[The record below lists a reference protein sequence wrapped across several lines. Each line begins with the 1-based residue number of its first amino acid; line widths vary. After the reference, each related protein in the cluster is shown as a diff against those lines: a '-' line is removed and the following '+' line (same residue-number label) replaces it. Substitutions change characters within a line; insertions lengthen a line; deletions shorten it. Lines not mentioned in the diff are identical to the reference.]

1 MVRGLEIFRK
11 YFASY
16 QDHYV
21 LIGGTATTLV
31 MEEAGIEFRAASPTI
46 VLQRPVFNGVPATRS
61 AGPEVIAEKS
71 HS

>member
-1 MVRGLEIFRK
+1 MVRGLEIFRR

-31 MEEAGIEFRAASPTI
+31 MDAHFADCERLATKRRKWWRCIRTTEEPNGSRFNNEF
-46 VLQRPVFNGVPATRS
+46 
-61 AGPEVIAEKS
+61 
-71 HS
+71 